1 MTGTVC
7 QVTFRGVKRS
17 TALERLIRE
26 RAEWLQ
32 QFAPDLETVRAVVD
46 APHRHHAEHAFRV
59 QLRMAI
65 RDSDHITIDREG
77 AGDAYALVRDTY
89 DIARRCLQD
98 RVREQRGFVKT
109 HVERARRVV

>member
-1 MTGTVC
+1 
-7 QVTFRGVKRS
+7 
-17 TALERLIRE
+17 
-26 RAEWLQ
+26 
-32 QFAPDLETVRAVVD
+32 
-46 APHRHHAEHAFRV
+46 
-59 QLRMAI
+59 MAI